1 MSFRTV
7 DLMCPNCKYEKE
19 ETFDLRGYETEEQKQ
34 ASMVVMCPNCEEADM
49 VRCWRGAPS
58 IGGAPENS
66 PITHAKR
73 VASFKQ
79 RFLKKEI
86 DDVRHKHGHLFDASL
101 RGAAVDRIK
110 KDEVEKTIESA
121 KTKEKE

>member
-49 VRCWRGAPS
+49 QRCWRSAPS

-66 PITHAKR
+66 EITHKKR
-73 VASFKQ
+73 VQSFKE
-79 RFLKKEI
+79 RFVKKEI
-86 DDVRHKHGHLFDASL
+86 DDVRNKFGKMFDDSL
-101 RGAAVDRIK
+101 RGAAVNRIK
-110 KDEVEKTIESA
+110 KGENAE
-121 KTKEKE
+121 